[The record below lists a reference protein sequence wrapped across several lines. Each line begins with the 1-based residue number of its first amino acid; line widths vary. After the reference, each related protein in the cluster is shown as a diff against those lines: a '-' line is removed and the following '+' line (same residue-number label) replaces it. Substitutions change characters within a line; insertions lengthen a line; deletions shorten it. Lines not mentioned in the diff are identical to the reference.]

1 MIVLNRMETYLKAV
15 GLWVLFFCVSVQM
28 GNGQIAYDNN
38 WLIGY
43 GAFSGIDTIKVARFN
58 FSDRVLNLSADTIG
72 ARFRGQNLVM
82 SDREGNLLFYSNG
95 CKLWDANHEVIPGSD
110 PLLPGEFHE
119 EWCVGG
125 SWKGMPRVRTMMGL
139 PFELSEDSTLY
150 YIYHVRDSFVNEPY
164 FNAIAYI
171 REHAVLHTDSGLE
184 VLYTDSAITSNIT
197 YTGFF
202 TAVRHANNRDWWV
215 IHPLYDDTL
224 FNAKASFES
233 ILINDHGSRGGEEV
247 VESNGSELALNPR
260 GRASGQLV
268 SDLSGSKLASIG
280 VGNEFL
286 YMDFDRETGE
296 IEAIVRDSLA
306 IWDPPYIVFRGAQ
319 FSPNG
324 RFVYVSVDSLLYQMD
339 TEGEDFPNNA
349 EKIAITD
356 RVNSSG
362 RKDDISLMQMGRD
375 CKIYIMTQSNT
386 DFFHIIH
393 RPDEKGEA
401 SMPDIR
407 GIRLPTLNAIT
418 IPTFPN
424 YRLGTP
430 YENWCDSLTT
440 SADGPLVPSSQGR
453 WLLWPNPARDQVS
466 LAHTADMK
474 DMHSVVI
481 YDQMGRQVFER
492 HFRQLRP
499 TYQLDLSALSA
510 GLYYVRMTTSE
521 GKTQTV
527 KLVKME

>member
-1 MIVLNRMETYLKAV
+1 MIVLNKIETYLKAV

-38 WLIGY
+38 WYIGY
-43 GAFSGIDTIKVARFN
+43 KSWGDPYEIGRWDFSNGLEIKL
-58 FSDRVLNLSADTIG
+58 DRGLEAE
-72 ARFRGQNLVM
+72 FRGQNLTM

-125 SWKGMPRVRTMMGL
+125 SWKGMPRVSTMMGL

-150 YIYHVRDSFVNEPY
+150 YIYHVRDSFIDEP
-164 FNAIAYI
+164 FFTVISFF

-184 VLYTDSAITSNIT
+184 VLYKDSAVTTSRT

-202 TAVRHANNRDWWV
+202 TAIRHENNQDWWL
-215 IHPLYDDTL
+215 IHPIEDSV
-224 FNAKASFES
+224 AFEA
-233 ILINDHGSRGGEEV
+233 ILIDENGGRGGEEV
-247 VESNGSELALNPR
+247 VTSAYPPPLMDLRDAT
-260 GRASGQLV
+260 SGQLV
-268 SDLSGSKLASIG
+268 ANQRGNKLVIFKADNIFFYS
-280 VGNEFL
+280 EFN
-286 YMDFDRETGE
+286 RKTGE
-296 IEAIVRDSLA
+296 IDVLVRDSLEL
-306 IWDPPYIVFRGAQ
+306 WDPPYIILRGAQ
-319 FSPNG
+319 ISPDG
-324 RFVYVSVDSLLYQMD
+324 RFIYVSVDSLLYQLD
-339 TEGEDFPNNA
+339 TEEENFPNNA
-349 EKIAITD
+349 EEVAFTD
-356 RVNSSG
+356 RAHPSG

-375 CKIYIMTQSNT
+375 CKIYIMTKSNT

-440 SADGPLVPSSQGR
+440 SADGPLVPTSWGR

-466 LAHTADMK
+466 LAHTTDME
-474 DMHSVVI
+474 DMHSVVV

-492 HFRQLRP
+492 RFSQLRP
-499 TYQLDLSALSA
+499 TYQLDISALSA
-510 GLYYVRMTTSE
+510 GLYYVRITTSE